1 MTWQF
6 PENQLERLEAMMAYI
21 NQLKAEVEQL
31 KKQQPPT
38 PENLLGSFGGG
49 GLTTDHTQLPFD
61 PSIPC
66 CSGDG
71 GGGGGD
77 PAGRVMLLGKT
88 GSSVTKGSS
97 VTVTIWEYSGGSHT
111 IDATATGGTVTAYS
125 MFGSVGSGKYVWCSE
140 DIETSIWYITAA
152 ECS

>member
-38 PENLLGSFGGG
+38 PENLLGSFGGSG
-49 GLTTDHTQLPFD
+49 MTPDHTVLPFD
-61 PSIPC
+61 PAIP
-66 CSGDG
+66 DG
-71 GGGGGD
+71 GEGGGTT
-77 PAGRVMLLGKT
+77 GRISLLGKT
-88 GSSVTKGSS
+88 GNSVSK
-97 VTVTIWEYSGGSHT
+97 
-111 IDATATGGTVTAYS
+111 GGTTVVTPWEWNGTSHVMDTSPSGIPVTAYS
-125 MFGSVGSGKYVWCSE
+125 MFGSVGAGKYVWCSQ